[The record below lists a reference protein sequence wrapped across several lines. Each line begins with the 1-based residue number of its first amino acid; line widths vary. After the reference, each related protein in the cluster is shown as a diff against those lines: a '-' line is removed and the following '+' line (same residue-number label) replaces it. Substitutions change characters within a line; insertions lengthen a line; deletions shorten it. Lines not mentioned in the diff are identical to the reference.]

1 MNRPQIT
8 AFLRALDETQ
18 YLPPDRM
25 RAYQQR
31 LLASLLRHARAETA
45 FYPDRLARIFR
56 AGDEIDWD
64 RWQDIPILTR
74 HEAQEN
80 FEALSARSLPPA
92 AGAAIEDTSSGST
105 GRPLRHLTTDLQYL
119 GAACCSERFFR
130 WHGLRPEALTA
141 RIRATKHPEAV
152 YPGGRLRPSWR
163 VGHDE
168 SPAMDLTI
176 GTAAASQL
184 EWLRR
189 IKPAYLIT
197 YPSNLRELARIATE
211 MGEAIDFDRVL
222 TAGEMISDDM
232 RTAIRGY
239 FGKEPLDR
247 YGSSET
253 GYISGTCP
261 VSLKHHVAS
270 ELVLLEIVDDDGNPL
285 GPGEEGRI
293 VVTPFYNLAMPLI
306 RYDIGDRGVLSGER
320 CGCGRT
326 LPVIERL
333 LGRTRNMFR
342 FADGTACWPVLLA
355 SEMRQFVAIR
365 QFQAVQ
371 STHTDIE
378 LRYVPDRSG
387 QIEDPAGLTAY
398 MRERLHPSV
407 NVTITA
413 VERIERSAGG
423 KYEDY
428 LSLVA

>member
-8 AFLRALDETQ
+8 AFLKALDETQ
-18 YLPPDRM
+18 YLSPDHM
-25 RAYQQR
+25 RAYQHR

-56 AGDEIDWD
+56 AGDAIDWD

-74 HEAQEN
+74 QEAQEN

-92 AGAAIEDTSSGST
+92 AGAAVEDTSSGST
-105 GRPLRHLTTDLQYL
+105 GRPLRHLTNDLQYL

-152 YPGGRLRPSWR
+152 YPGGRLRRSWR

-168 SPAMDLTI
+168 SPAMDLTVA
-176 GTAAASQL
+176 TATASQI

-189 IKPAYLIT
+189 IEPAYLIT
-197 YPSNLRELARIATE
+197 YPSNLRELARIATDI
-211 MGEAIDFDRVL
+211 GEALDFDLVL
-222 TAGEMISDDM
+222 TAGEMISEDM
-232 RTAIRGY
+232 RTAIRDY

-261 VSLKHHVAS
+261 VSLEHHVAS
-270 ELVLLEIVDDDGNPL
+270 ELVLLEIVDEDGNLL
-285 GPGEEGRI
+285 GPGEEGHI

-320 CGCGRT
+320 CRCGRT

-342 FADGTACWPVLLA
+342 FADGTACWPVLLT
-355 SEMRQFVAIR
+355 SEMRQFVAVR

-378 LRYVPDRSG
+378 FRYVPEHGG
-387 QIEDPAGLTAY
+387 QMEDLAGLTAY

-407 NVTITA
+407 NVTMTA
-413 VERIERSAGG
+413 VDRIERSPGG

>member
-8 AFLRALDETQ
+8 AFLKALDETQ
-18 YLPPDRM
+18 YLSPEHM

-45 FYPDRLARIFR
+45 FYPDRLAQVFR
-56 AGDEIDWD
+56 AGDAIDWD
-64 RWQDIPILTR
+64 CWQDIPILTR
-74 HEAQEN
+74 QEAQEN
-80 FEALSARSLPPA
+80 FEALCARSLPPV
-92 AGAAIEDTSSGST
+92 AGAAIEDMSSGST

-130 WHGLRPEALTA
+130 WHGLRPEALAA

-152 YPGGRLRPSWR
+152 YPGGRLHRNWR

-176 GTAAASQL
+176 ATDTARQI
-184 EWLRR
+184 EWLQR
-189 IKPAYLIT
+189 IEPAYLTT

-211 MGEAIDFDRVL
+211 LGKALDFELVL

-232 RTAIRGY
+232 RTAIREH

-247 YGSSET
+247 YGSTET

-261 VSLKHHVAS
+261 VSFKHHVAS
-270 ELVLLEIVDDDGNPL
+270 ELVLLEIIGEDGNLL
-285 GPGEEGRI
+285 GPGQEGRI

-306 RYDIGDRGVLSGER
+306 RYDIGDRGVLSGEP
-320 CGCGRT
+320 CACGRT

-342 FADGTACWPVLLA
+342 FADGTACWPALLS
-355 SEMRQFVAIR
+355 SEMRQFGTIR
-365 QFQAVQ
+365 QFQVVQ
-371 STHTDIE
+371 STRTDIE
-378 LRYVPDRSG
+378 FRYVPDRDRG
-387 QIEDPAGLTAY
+387 IEDPAGLTTY
-398 MRERLHPSV
+398 IRERLHPSV

-413 VERIERSAGG
+413 VDRIERSAGG
-423 KYEDY
+423 KFEDY
-428 LSLVA
+428 LGLVV